1 VPDDR
6 GIVEGHDV
14 SSDAAAC
21 VGSQQPCGKIA
32 VNPPC
37 QNIAVVSARVAIRH
51 WQALVVSVSRG
62 YKSTFGGCHVDRV
75 RVM

>member
-1 VPDDR
+1 VPDNR

-37 QNIAVVSARVAIRH
+37 QNIAVVSARVAIR
-51 WQALVVSVSRG
+51 QALVVSVSRG
-62 YKSTFGGCHVDRV
+62 YKSTFEGCHVDRV